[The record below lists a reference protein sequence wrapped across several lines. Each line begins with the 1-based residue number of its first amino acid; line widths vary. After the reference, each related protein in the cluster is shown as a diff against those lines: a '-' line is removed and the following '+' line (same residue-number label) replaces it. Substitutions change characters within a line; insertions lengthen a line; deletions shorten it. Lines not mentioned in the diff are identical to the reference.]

1 MTSKAKVVNVDD
13 LLNTYDEAPKTN
25 KDNKKPKVDNDWAEE
40 EESGLA
46 WGVDTNKGT
55 SKAKTTKKKTQV
67 KGWGDAEEETKPQ
80 QQAPVAD
87 LTKIQQ
93 DQQKKIFKKPT
104 GDSKPKNVVL
114 DEYFPT
120 LGEKPEDM
128 PKKKA
133 EPAPVITPTVT
144 ESKPSTQGPKKFVN
158 AKKTDKGEHFAPL
171 DPTLVEKI
179 PEKVEKVEKIEKTE
193 KTEKTENGVE
203 AIPPR
208 RLPENF
214 FQRNTQELSKETAPP
229 ADTKFKFG
237 GEGPKKFSGGAKISF
252 KREEE
257 KSEQE
262 QLRLQKEREIEEKL
276 EKERQ
281 EAAKERELREQRK
294 VAREQNKDEQKT
306 EKTESGEGRAPI
318 KFTKSKKEGD
328 KNTVPR
334 KISTEKPVAPVEKVE
349 ETQELTKAKEKIE
362 VSGNLSTKSW
372 GDGAILKKP
381 VKR

>member
-1 MTSKAKVVNVDD
+1 
-13 LLNTYDEAPKTN
+13 
-25 KDNKKPKVDNDWAEE
+25 
-40 EESGLA
+40 
-46 WGVDTNKGT
+46 
-55 SKAKTTKKKTQV
+55 
-67 KGWGDAEEETKPQ
+67 
-80 QQAPVAD
+80 
-87 LTKIQQ
+87 
-93 DQQKKIFKKPT
+93 
-104 GDSKPKNVVL
+104 
-114 DEYFPT
+114 
-120 LGEKPEDM
+120 M

-262 QLRLQKEREIEEKL
+262 VNFYSR
-276 EKERQ
+276 
-281 EAAKERELREQRK
+281 
-294 VAREQNKDEQKT
+294 
-306 EKTESGEGRAPI
+306 
-318 KFTKSKKEGD
+318 
-328 KNTVPR
+328 
-334 KISTEKPVAPVEKVE
+334 IS
-349 ETQELTKAKEKIE
+349 
-362 VSGNLSTKSW
+362 N
-372 GDGAILKKP
+372 LKKL
-381 VKR
+381 